1 VRASWVEDWKG
12 TNPVGKEPANELVK
26 RGENPELIAKA
37 IAARALR

>member
-1 VRASWVEDWKG
+1 MCASWVRWKG
-12 TNPVGKEPANELVK
+12 VGKEPANELVK